1 MRSHTSKAS
10 TIRRWR
16 HYVLNKCDCHLYKNP
31 RRDPSLFSANEGHS
45 KKPMSTIQS
54 LKNGFTS
61 NLTTTILC
69 LELWYIKLCYLY
81 ITYFIDTQSKTNNI
95 PFSSELNVTN
105 LFILFFCLHN
115 VYLSKKQQNFKGQTL
130 YHIFIFF
137 LSCYLLTLYIMNL
150 FPILFHP
157 PEFFL
162 WECCTRWSS
171 SEERWPNSS
180 ICRISF
186 LLQWSAY
193 LSI

>member
-1 MRSHTSKAS
+1 MWWTNVIVIFIKIPGEIPHCFLPMKLTVRNQW
-10 TIRRWR
+10 I
-16 HYVLNKCDCHLYKNP
+16 LYN
-31 RRDPSLFSANEGHS
+31 HW
-45 KKPMSTIQS
+45 
-54 LKNGFTS
+54 KNGFTS

-95 PFSSELNVTN
+95 PFSSELNMTN

-186 LLQWSAY
+186 LLQ
-193 LSI
+193 